1 MPFEA
6 PPKQEINF
14 NDEQQHALEGA
25 ENKKLAS
32 LYGLVTRRIQEGA
45 R

>member
-1 MPFEA
+1 MLFEA

-14 NDEQQHALEGA
+14 NDEQHALEGA

-32 LYGLVTRRIQEGA
+32 LYEFVTRRIQEGA